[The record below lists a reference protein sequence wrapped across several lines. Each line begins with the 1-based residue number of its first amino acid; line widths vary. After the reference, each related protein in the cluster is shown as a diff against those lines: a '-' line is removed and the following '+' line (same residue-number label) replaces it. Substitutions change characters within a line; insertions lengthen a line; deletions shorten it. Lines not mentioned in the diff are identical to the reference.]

1 MVTPKTNLTI
11 SLRDM
16 IYLLVFL
23 GGMIGNY
30 FALDK
35 RIDINSY
42 EIMTIKETII
52 PDVRNDFGKDLED
65 IKNLTKDTKNAID
78 NLHSELDKVKEERFN
93 SFSYMNGIF
102 DTLRFRGKTT
112 FMYEK
117 NIGEL
122 VEVKEQT
129 YDSLQIKAM
138 VEEIKCNLID
148 IQDIAFLIDDK
159 IKSPKYLAYATNRKV
174 SK

>member
-42 EIMTIKETII
+42 EIKNIKETII

-93 SFSYMNGIF
+93 SFSYMNGVF
-102 DTLRFRGKTT
+102 DTLRFSGKTT

-122 VEVKEQT
+122 VEVKEDK

-148 IQDIAFLIDDK
+148 IQDIAFLIDNK
-159 IKSPKYLAYATNRKV
+159 IKNPKYLAYATNRKV
-174 SK
+174 SQ